1 MTMLFHNAKLELI
14 DLTQLSKDA
23 LHVHISVLIVLL
35 SCWLFNW
42 RVASWRPWLLVLG
55 LALLGEYF
63 DLQFAQIG
71 NDPPRLLGNLKDILN
86 TLAAPTLLML
96 AARYTGIF
104 DRWEETPD
112 ISSDET

>member
-1 MTMLFHNAKLELI
+1 MTMLFHNAKLELL

-35 SCWLFNW
+35 SCSLFKW

-55 LALLGEYF
+55 LALLGEFWDVRYSIA
-63 DLQFAQIG
+63 DH
-71 NDPPRLLGNLKDILN
+71 DPLHPLGNLKDILN

-104 DRWEETPD
+104 DRREKTPD
-112 ISSDET
+112 ISGDKT